1 MQLWKY
7 VNNFHFRIKNSYW
20 STILAKYKTIYTQA
34 GVSASAPHPVT
45 VVDLSGRIGAQDK
58 ATASKVYRA
67 ILQSIRDGVLK
78 AGDKLPN
85 ERELSSRFDT
95 SRSTVRH
102 ALAMMS
108 AQGLLERKV
117 GSGTFLADT
126 LMQRLGES
134 DLPVAAHHQNVP
146 TYAEILEGRLLFEP
160 GMMALSAQRADA
172 DDVALM
178 RHHLGVVRDADQ
190 WIDFKE
196 GIYGVHLAIFRATK
210 NRFLMQ
216 VFDVIVANRRAV
228 QYDGRSSL
236 NSPVGATV
244 REQTLRELTT
254 IVDALESRD
263 AKAATR
269 LADDYF
275 TRILASLSVYG

>member
-1 MQLWKY
+1 MD
-7 VNNFHFRIKNSYW
+7 
-20 STILAKYKTIYTQA
+20 AKSVPSQA
-34 GVSASAPHPVT
+34 SSHPIT
-45 VVDLSGRIGAQDK
+45 VADLSARIAAQDK

-78 AGDKLPN
+78 PGNKLPN
-85 ERELSSRFDT
+85 ERDLSAQFNT

-117 GSGTFLADT
+117 GSGTFLAESS
-126 LMQRLGES
+126 MQLLSES
-134 DLPVAAHHQNVP
+134 DLPVAAHHQDVP

-160 GMMALSAQRADA
+160 AMMALSAQRADA
-172 DDVALM
+172 DDFALM

-196 GIYGVHLAIFRATK
+196 GIYGVHHAIFRATK

-216 VFDVIVANRRAV
+216 VFDAVVADRRAV

-236 NSPVGATV
+236 NGPVGAIV

-254 IVDALESRD
+254 IVDALEARD

>member
-1 MQLWKY
+1 M
-7 VNNFHFRIKNSYW
+7 
-20 STILAKYKTIYTQA
+20 AKYKTIETKH
-34 GVSASAPHPVT
+34 GLSAAVLHQVT
-45 VVDLSGRIGAQDK
+45 VADLSGRIAAKDK

-85 ERELSSRFDT
+85 ERELSTRFDS

-108 AQGLLERKV
+108 AQGLLDRKV
-117 GSGTFLADT
+117 GSGTFLADA
-126 LMQRLGES
+126 LMQRLSES

-160 GMMALSAQRADA
+160 AMMGLSAQRADA
-172 DDVALM
+172 DDFALM
-178 RHHLGVVRDADQ
+178 RHHLGVVRNADQ

-196 GIYGVHLAIFRATK
+196 GIYGVHLAIFRASK

-216 VFDVIVANRRAV
+216 VFDAVVADRRAV
-228 QYDGRSSL
+228 QYDGRSKL
-236 NSPVGATV
+236 NGPVGVIV
-244 REQTLRELTT
+244 REQTLRELTA
-254 IVDALESRD
+254 IVDALELRD
-263 AKAATR
+263 AKAATI
-269 LADDYF
+269 LADNYF
-275 TRILASLSVYG
+275 TRIFASLSVYG

>member
-1 MQLWKY
+1 MDNATANL
-7 VNNFHFRIKNSYW
+7 SPAA
-20 STILAKYKTIYTQA
+20 T
-34 GVSASAPHPVT
+34 VSVA
-45 VVDLSGRIGAQDK
+45 DLSGRIAAQDK

-85 ERELSSRFDT
+85 ERELSTQFAT

-117 GSGTFLADT
+117 GSGTFLAES
-126 LMQRLGES
+126 LIEKLGES

-160 GMMALSAQRADA
+160 AMMALSAQRADA
-172 DDVALM
+172 DDFALM
-178 RHHLGVVRDADQ
+178 RHHLGVVRDADH

-216 VFDVIVANRRAV
+216 VFDAVVADRRAV
-228 QYDGRSSL
+228 QYDGRDSL
-236 NSPVGATV
+236 NGPVGNIV
-244 REQTLRELTT
+244 REQTLRELTA
-254 IVDALESRD
+254 IVDALQTRD
-263 AKAATR
+263 AKGATR

-275 TRILASLSVYG
+275 TRILASLSLYA

>member
-1 MQLWKY
+1 M
-7 VNNFHFRIKNSYW
+7 
-20 STILAKYKTIYTQA
+20 TILANIKTITTAVGQTA
-34 GVSASAPHPVT
+34 SASHVIS
-45 VVDLSGRIGAQDK
+45 VVDLSGRIAAQDK

-67 ILQSIRDGVLK
+67 ILQSIRDGALK

-85 ERELSSRFDT
+85 ERELSERFKT

-117 GSGTFLADT
+117 GSGTYLADT
-126 LMQRLGES
+126 LMERLTEA

-160 GMMALSAQRADA
+160 AMMALSAQRADP
-172 DDVALM
+172 DDFTLM
-178 RHHLGVVRDADQ
+178 RHHLSVVRDADH

-216 VFDVIVANRRAV
+216 VFDAVVANRRAV

-236 NSPVGATV
+236 NGPVGTIV
-244 REQTLRELTT
+244 REQTLRELSA
-254 IVDALESRD
+254 IVDALEARD
-263 AKAATR
+263 AKNATR